1 MKFVLDASTAIS
13 IAVPEALGGT
23 YAQGVMRLLEQRGKP
38 VCPHTWRA
46 EVASGLHQAYLEK
59 KISEAAARA
68 ALRRLQALPV
78 EFADA
83 PAPTA
88 LFDLQIKH
96 AISAYDAMYVA
107 IAQRRKLKIAT
118 HDSRLARNLIKR
130 GMAKLLL
137 PLSALPDLG

>member
-13 IAVPEALGGT
+13 IVVPQALNDG
-23 YAQGVMRLLEQRGKP
+23 YAQAVMHLLERRGKP
-38 VCPHTWRA
+38 VCPHTWRV
-46 EVASGLHQAYLEK
+46 EIASGLHQAYLER
-59 KISEAAARA
+59 KITEAAART

-78 EFADA
+78 EFAEA

-107 IAQRRKLKIAT
+107 VAQRLRLRIAT
-118 HDSRLARNLIKR
+118 HDSKLARNLVRR
-130 GMAKLLL
+130 GMARLLL
-137 PLSALPDLG
+137 PVDALPKAE